1 METFL
6 TISAATLALIIL
18 VLCNTLICGSLEEIL
33 GIEIPKWLL
42 RLALIPPLAYV
53 LLLLICIIYAIAY
66 IVISIKEIW

>member
-6 TISAATLALIIL
+6 TISAATLALITL
-18 VLCNTLICGSLEEIL
+18 VLCNTLICSSLEEIL

-42 RLALIPPLAYV
+42 RLVLIPPLAFV
-53 LLLLICIIYAIAY
+53 LLLLICVIHVITY

>member
-6 TISAATLALIIL
+6 TISAATLALITL
-18 VLCNTLICGSLEEIL
+18 VLCNTLICSSLEEIL

-42 RLALIPPLAYV
+42 RLALIPPLAFV
-53 LLLLICIIYAIAY
+53 LLLLICVIYAIAY